1 MRQAVFS
8 AREETRTVRML
19 EQLSTGERS
28 VTDASTVWN
37 GVPDQGYNV
46 SSCHYLLPLRLFHRP
61 AFSMQ
66 APHQD
71 TRCTSAA
78 IALGLPDCNYRPL
91 SDLRQQCCLS
101 LDIAHIERRFR
112 THVSGFQRLI
122 QVSQNARSFSMSRP
136 LQQHLT
142 GSENDPRDCRPLH
155 KACGYHDMPQKDAC
169 RHFTANMRTRWLKVP
184 RSLSHRRGTPRPT
197 TAIAVTR

>member
-19 EQLSTGERS
+19 KQLPTGERS

-71 TRCTSAA
+71 TGGVLLRRSPSVCRIATIDHCHICDSNVVFRWTWRTSSADF
-78 IALGLPDCNYRPL
+78 ALTFQASNAWSRSAKTLAPSLWAGPCN
-91 SDLRQQCCLS
+91 S
-101 LDIAHIERRFR
+101 I
-112 THVSGFQRLI
+112 
-122 QVSQNARSFSMSRP
+122 
-136 LQQHLT
+136 
-142 GSENDPRDCRPLH
+142 
-155 KACGYHDMPQKDAC
+155 
-169 RHFTANMRTRWLKVP
+169 
-184 RSLSHRRGTPRPT
+184 
-197 TAIAVTR
+197 